1 VPYEQNTCS
10 KIALGYVR
18 TLTQRKELP
27 LLRDH
32 LLRLDSEELA
42 KLEITAPFVA
52 ARTVKNLNG
61 AYWTLL
67 FSSMVGPSRG
77 RQRFPHRERST
88 RVCCKATTGG
98 ASNVIG
104 GGT

>member
-1 VPYEQNTCS
+1 LTVPYEQNACS

-18 TLTQRKELP
+18 TLTQREKLP

-42 KLEITAPFVA
+42 KLAVTAPFVA

-77 RQRFPHRERST
+77 RRRST
-88 RVCCKATTGG
+88 RRKRSRIA
-98 ASNVIG
+98 A
-104 GGT
+104 